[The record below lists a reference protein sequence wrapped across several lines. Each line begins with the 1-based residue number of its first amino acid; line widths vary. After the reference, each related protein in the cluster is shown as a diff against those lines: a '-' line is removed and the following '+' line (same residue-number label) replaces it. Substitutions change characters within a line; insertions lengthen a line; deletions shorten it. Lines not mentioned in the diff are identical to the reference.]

1 MHKRTEIVYSLRLA
15 PGFSRPSRCSSFLK
29 SYCPRKSGK
38 CFRGYRT
45 ISLAGPEDLFVIDF
59 DGVLADTQ
67 MEVMS
72 AGFEVARA
80 RWPDLFKG
88 QSDSKMLSNLSRVR
102 PKLVKGFES
111 AIMARLIAEDESN
124 VDTIL
129 GSEDAWETAIVSQ
142 CLERWEESAEDLSCA
157 FEAWRRDRIE
167 NDFDAWLEL
176 NPLYPGIK
184 EAMDDC
190 PYPFYIASSKARDR
204 LLPLVNTLLCL
215 GVEEDSPRIHAGLIP
230 PNEMKNEALLSILSK
245 PICQDP
251 ATSLHFVDDRFETL
265 KHISADKSIS
275 SRVNLYL
282 AGWGYC
288 TREEQQQAVEMG
300 IRVLSLDEFCELL
313 RFGIIMQVNDGCQ
326 ETEEETIAN
335 VYKPRE

>member
-1 MHKRTEIVYSLRLA
+1 MTNRAEIVNSYQLA
-15 PGFSRPSRCSSFLK
+15 PGVSRLSQFNVWKGYRKSRPS
-29 SYCPRKSGK
+29 GK
-38 CFRGYRT
+38 RFRGHRT
-45 ISLAGPEDLFVIDF
+45 ISPAGPEDLFVLDF

-80 RWPDLFKG
+80 RWPDLFVG

-102 PKLVKGFES
+102 PKLVRGFES

-124 VDTIL
+124 IDTIL
-129 GSEDAWETAIVSQ
+129 ESDDAWETVIVSRS
-142 CLERWEESAEDLSCA
+142 LESWGESATDLSSA
-157 FEAWRRDRIE
+157 FEAWRRDRIK
-167 NDFDAWLEL
+167 NDFESWLVL

-184 EAMDDC
+184 EALDDC

-204 LLPLVNTLLCL
+204 LVPLVNALLCL
-215 GVEEDSPRIHAGLIP
+215 GVEEDSPRISAGLIP
-230 PNEMKNEALLSILSK
+230 PNEMKQEAILSILSK

-265 KHISADKSIS
+265 KYISTDNSIS
-275 SRVNLYL
+275 SRMNLYL

-288 TREEQQQAVEMG
+288 TKHEQEEAIEMG

-326 ETEEETIAN
+326 ETEEETLAN

>member
-1 MHKRTEIVYSLRLA
+1 MYKTIEIVGSLRFT
-15 PGFSRPSRCSSFLK
+15 PGLYRQSRGLTFSK
-29 SYCPRKSGK
+29 SPFAKKPGK
-38 CFRGYRT
+38 YSQSYRT
-45 ISLAGPEDLFVIDF
+45 ISKAGPEDVFVIDF

-80 RWPDLFKG
+80 RWPGLFTG
-88 QSDSKMLSNLSRVR
+88 QSDSEMLSNLSKVR

-124 VDTIL
+124 VAAIL
-129 GSEDAWETAIVSQ
+129 SSDAWETAMVSQ
-142 CLERWEESAEDLSCA
+142 CLESWDESAEDLSSA

-167 NDFDAWLEL
+167 NDFESWLKL

-184 EAMDDC
+184 EAVDDC

-204 LLPLVNTLLCL
+204 LIPLVNALLCL
-215 GVEEDSPRIHAGLIP
+215 GVEADSPRVSAGLIP
-230 PNEMKNEALLSILSK
+230 PNEMKRDALLSILSK

-251 ATSLHFVDDRFETL
+251 VTSLHFIDDRFETL
-265 KHISADKSIS
+265 QYISTDKEIS
-275 SRVNLYL
+275 SRMNLYL

-288 TREEQQQAVEMG
+288 TREEQEQAAELG
-300 IRVLSLDEFCELL
+300 IRVLGLDEFCELL
-313 RFGIIMQVNDGCQ
+313 RFGIIMKVNDGCQ

>member
-1 MHKRTEIVYSLRLA
+1 M
-15 PGFSRPSRCSSFLK
+15 PGFYRSSCGFKFSK
-29 SYCPRKSGK
+29 SPFPRKHGNRS
-38 CFRGYRT
+38 RDYRT
-45 ISLAGPEDLFVIDF
+45 ISKAGPEDLFVIDF

-80 RWPDLFKG
+80 RWPGLFTG
-88 QSDSKMLSNLSRVR
+88 QNDSEILSNLSRVR

-111 AIMARLIAEDESN
+111 AIMARLIAEDKSN
-124 VDTIL
+124 VDSIL
-129 GSEDAWETAIVSQ
+129 GSEAWETAMVSQ
-142 CLERWEESAEDLSCA
+142 CLESWDESAEDLSSA

-167 NDFDAWLEL
+167 NDFESWLKL

-184 EAMDDC
+184 EAVDDC

-204 LLPLVNTLLCL
+204 LIPLVNALLCL
-215 GVEEDSPRIHAGLIP
+215 GVEADSPRISAGLIP
-230 PNEMKNEALLSILSK
+230 PNEMKRDALLSILSK
-245 PICQDP
+245 PICQDS
-251 ATSLHFVDDRFETL
+251 ATSLHFIDDRFETL
-265 KHISADKSIS
+265 QYVSADKEIA
-275 SRVNLYL
+275 SRMNLYL

-288 TREEQQQAVEMG
+288 TKDEQKQAVELG
-300 IRVLSLDEFCELL
+300 IRVLNLDEFCELL
-313 RFGIIMQVNDGCQ
+313 RFGIIMKVNDGCQ